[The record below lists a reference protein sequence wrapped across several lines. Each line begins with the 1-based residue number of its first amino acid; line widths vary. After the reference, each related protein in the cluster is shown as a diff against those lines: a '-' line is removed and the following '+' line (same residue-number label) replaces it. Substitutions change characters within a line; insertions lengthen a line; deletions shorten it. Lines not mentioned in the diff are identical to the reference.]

1 MTIDSRRILGGFAI
15 FTLVLLRLVVGWHFF
30 GEGMKKLEYDRHTGH
45 FHMVFSAEKEF
56 LDLAKGPLAP
66 RYFEHTPSEH
76 EWRTAL
82 ASPRENKPPT
92 VEETAAQTKWAHD
105 YAQRKADATKA
116 GQPAPV
122 EFEAGTAAHDW
133 ATKIADDWRA
143 AVEKF
148 KAISGVT
155 EEQKKKADA
164 ALQTRLNELAD
175 FIAGEEEEITAYRH
189 ELWRL
194 DGWRKSPEASGV
206 PFVAQRIA
214 TKNAETNAKAAGW
227 REQVRT
233 LDDELT
239 HDLNGILTPEQ
250 RTQPATV
257 AAVEGATVD
266 KNQHNLD
273 TVNLVATVV
282 TIGVGACLI
291 LGFMTRLAAIVGALF
306 LFGVI
311 ASQPFWI
318 SGTAPTMNQC
328 VELAAML
335 ALAGTGAGRWAGMDG
350 CLAALFRRRR
360 VVTVVED

>member
-30 GEGMKKLEYDRHTGH
+30 GEGMKKLEYDRHTGR
-45 FHMVFSAEKEF
+45 FHMVFSADKEF
-56 LDLAKGPLAP
+56 LSLAKGPLAP
-66 RYFEHTPSEH
+66 LYLEHSLSEH

-82 ASPRENKPPT
+82 ASPRENKPVTP
-92 VEETAAQTKWAHD
+92 EEATAQTKWAHD
-105 YAQRKADATKA
+105 YAQRKAEATKA

-122 EFEAGTAAHDW
+122 EFEASSAAHDW

-148 KAISGVT
+148 KAIAGVT
-155 EEQKKKADA
+155 DDQKKKADA
-164 ALQTRLNELAD
+164 ALQTRLSELAD
-175 FIAGEEEEITAYRH
+175 FIAAEEEEITAYRH

-194 DGWRKSPEASGV
+194 DNWRKSPESNNV
-206 PFVAQRIA
+206 PFVTQRIA

-233 LDDELT
+233 FDDELT
-239 HDLNGILTPEQ
+239 QDLNGILTPEQ
-250 RTQPATV
+250 RAQPATA
-257 AAVEGATVD
+257 AAVEGATAD

-273 TVNLVATVV
+273 TVNVVATVV

-291 LGFMTRLAAIVGALF
+291 LGFFTRLAALVGALF
-306 LFGVI
+306 LFGVV

-350 CLAALFRRRR
+350 CLAALFGRR
-360 VVTVVED
+360 VVTVVEE